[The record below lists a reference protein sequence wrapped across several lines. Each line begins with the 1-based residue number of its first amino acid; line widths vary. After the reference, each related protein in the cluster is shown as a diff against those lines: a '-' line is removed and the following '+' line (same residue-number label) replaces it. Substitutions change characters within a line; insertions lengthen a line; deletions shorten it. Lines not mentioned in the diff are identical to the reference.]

1 MVNIVN
7 HRQPDFTL
15 MMWGSIW
22 LGGRSDI
29 FLMER
34 DIGSRGK
41 GYTTWSYL
49 RVLEKGLLPH
59 YQPGTFFQQDNAKI
73 HVSRAAQQ

>member
-7 HRQPDFTL
+7 YGQPDFTL

-29 FLMER
+29 FLIER
-34 DIGSRGK
+34 DVESRGSR
-41 GYTTWSYL
+41 YTT
-49 RVLEKGLLPH
+49 
-59 YQPGTFFQQDNAKI
+59 
-73 HVSRAAQQ
+73 